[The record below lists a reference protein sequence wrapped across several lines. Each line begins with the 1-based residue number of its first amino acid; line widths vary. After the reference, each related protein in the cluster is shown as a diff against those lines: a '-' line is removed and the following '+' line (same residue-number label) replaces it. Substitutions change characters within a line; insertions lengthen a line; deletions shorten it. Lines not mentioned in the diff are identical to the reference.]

1 MLKPDTDN
9 VVPEQTRAQLV
20 KVKGSFC
27 ASFKCARDAQSG
39 ASQSKYT
46 ICCIQMRRQAA
57 PIIISLLVRPAD
69 PTDSLCFLLAAAF
82 SLSAAA
88 TWCGV
93 CSQKHT
99 HTHIGDWLD
108 PTPWKWTSALFVDEN
123 TFANRKSCYTF
134 AEHGGDWRAWQV
146 IWLETRATRW

>member
-82 SLSAAA
+82 SLSAALRPDVVFA
-88 TWCGV
+88 AK
-93 CSQKHT
+93 ST
-99 HTHIGDWLD
+99 HTRVTDSIQRPESERRPYLSMKIHLRIGN
-108 PTPWKWTSALFVDEN
+108 PVTHSPN
-123 TFANRKSCYTF
+123 TV
-134 AEHGGDWRAWQV
+134 V
-146 IWLETRATRW
+146 IEAGPDR